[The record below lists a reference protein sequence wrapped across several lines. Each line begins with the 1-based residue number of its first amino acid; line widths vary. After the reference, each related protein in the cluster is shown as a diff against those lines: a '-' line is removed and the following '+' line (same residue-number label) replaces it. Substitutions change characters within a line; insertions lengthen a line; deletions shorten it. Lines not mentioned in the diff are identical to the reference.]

1 MATTA
6 TATLISGPAVVPGLG
21 IKAIFELALD
31 TTDANGELTLD
42 LTTWFSYVHGITNN
56 GSDGTT
62 GYVAQYEIPATGT
75 AITSTNVKVGIYEA
89 GADAA
94 ALDLVASTDV
104 SAYIPGLTIEVTGRA
119 AIPSSWA

>member
-6 TATLISGPAVVPGLG
+6 TATAIRKPVAAPQGTIAV
-21 IKAIFELALD
+21 FELALD

-42 LTTWFSYVHGITNN
+42 LTSYFSYVDTIKVC

-62 GYVAQYEIPATGT
+62 GYVAEMEIPATGT

-89 GADAA
+89 GADGA

-104 SAYIPGLTIEVTGRA
+104 SAYIPGLTIEVTGKSA
-119 AIPSSWA
+119 LVTSWA